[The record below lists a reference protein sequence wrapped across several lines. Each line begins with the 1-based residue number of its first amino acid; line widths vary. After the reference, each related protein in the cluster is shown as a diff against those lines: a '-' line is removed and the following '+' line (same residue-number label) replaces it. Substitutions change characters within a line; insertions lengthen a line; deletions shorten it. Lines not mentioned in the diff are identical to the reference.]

1 MTQDNLS
8 SRIWEAKHA
17 NAAQNLSDSE
27 QVALFNLLAKGTR
40 QKTRERLERR
50 VKLPLSMWKDYGIYS
65 RVTFVA
71 DGVDYICGQSW
82 TDEMRTLRECI
93 LDL

>member
-8 SRIWEAKHA
+8 NRIWEAKNA
-17 NAAQNLSDSE
+17 NAAQHLSDSE
-27 QVALFNLLAKGTR
+27 QVALFDLLAKGTR
-40 QKTRERLERR
+40 QKTRERLARR
-50 VKLPLSMWKDYGIYS
+50 IELPLSMWKDYGIYS
-65 RVTFVA
+65 RVTFVT

-82 TDEMRTLRECI
+82 TDEMRTLRECV